1 MKVAPTSK
9 PERRIRTIILAAFP
23 AAIASAALAFAPDA
37 VTAGR
42 VPYPD
47 VPAADGTGSVIS
59 SFRMT
64 GVAKPYALGIYR
76 DASYVHGVIYGGDKN
91 YLYRFTP
98 AGARVS
104 SYVLNGTSTPRDAD
118 DAHLGAGYLALVD
131 ARKRYLFVFST
142 AGGAAITSFPVAG
155 SPFPLNCFWDGAY
168 YHANGPSDRGEF
180 NRYAATGASAGTWS
194 CAGWP
199 DGMTYCGGAAYAA
212 RGNNAAGPYVVACSW
227 LAREPMC
234 MTTFPTGSLVQSWTP
249 PAENGNGLVY
259 GKSSQ
264 PGAYGNAVW
273 AAWFTGA
280 SLDAFEFDIGAR
292 GGPAVAPA
300 SLGRIKS
307 LYR

>member
-1 MKVAPTSK
+1 MSAIKHLTYIGIAA
-9 PERRIRTIILAAFP
+9 LGAGAAFGLT
-23 AAIASAALAFAPDA
+23 ADA

-42 VPYPD
+42 APRANAP
-47 VPAADGTGSVIS
+47 PADGVGSVIS
-59 SFRMT
+59 SFKMT
-64 GVAKPYALGIYR
+64 GLAKPYALGIYR

-91 YLYRFTP
+91 YLYRFTA
-98 AGARVS
+98 AGVRLS

-118 DAHLGAGYLALVD
+118 HAHLGAGYLAVVD
-131 ARKRYLFVFST
+131 ARKRYLFVFGT
-142 AGGAAITSFPVAG
+142 AGGAAVTSFPVAG
-155 SPFPLNCFWDGAY
+155 SPFPLNCFWDGTY
-168 YHANGPSDRGEF
+168 YCVNGPSDRGEF
-180 NRYAATGASAGTWS
+180 NRYAATGASGGTWS

-212 RGNNAAGPYVVACSW
+212 RGNGGAGPYFVACSW

-234 MTTFPTGSLVQSWTP
+234 MATFPAGSLVQTWTP

-264 PGAYGNAVW
+264 PGAYGNALW
-273 AAWFTGA
+273 AAWFTGS

-292 GGPAVAPA
+292 GGPAVGPA
-300 SLGRIKS
+300 SLGKIRA